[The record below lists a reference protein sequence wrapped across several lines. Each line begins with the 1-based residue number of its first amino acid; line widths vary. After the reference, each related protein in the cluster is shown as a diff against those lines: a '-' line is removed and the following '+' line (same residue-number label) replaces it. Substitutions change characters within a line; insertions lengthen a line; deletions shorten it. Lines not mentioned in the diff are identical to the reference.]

1 MKRVIPALVLS
12 AAALVPVWRYS
23 PSTATTTTVTAE
35 PAPSASAAAGST
47 VVKGPTVDTEKG
59 PVQVQATFR
68 GEKITA
74 VSMLQQPNHPQTE
87 AAVPVLIEET
97 LEAQSADID
106 TVSGATIT
114 SDAYRESLQATI
126 DENGKSASSTDSGSG
141 SDSASDSAAGS
152 ASEDSEAS
160 GETTNR
166 TVAGPTVGT
175 SKGDVQ
181 VQVTFEGDAIASV
194 KMLKQPNHPQT
205 EAAVPVLIKETLAAQ
220 NADIDTVSGAT
231 ITSDGYR
238 ESLQAAL
245 DAKA

>member
-126 DENGKSASSTDSGSG
+126 DENGKSASSADSGSGSG
-141 SDSASDSAAGS
+141 SDSAAGS
-152 ASEDSEAS
+152 APEDSEAS
-160 GETTNR
+160 GESTSR

-194 KMLKQPNHPQT
+194 EMLKQPNHPQT
-205 EAAVPVLIKETLAAQ
+205 EAAVPVLIKETLEAQ

>member
-12 AAALVPVWRYS
+12 AAALVPVWRYT
-23 PSTATTTTVTAE
+23 PSTGTTTTVTAE

-47 VVKGPTVDTEKG
+47 VVKGPTVETEKG

-68 GEKITA
+68 GTKITA
-74 VSMLQQPNHPQTE
+74 VSMLQQPDHPQTE

-97 LEAQSADID
+97 LTAQSADID

-114 SDAYRESLQATI
+114 SDAYRKSLQATI
-126 DENGKSASSTDSGSG
+126 DEHEKTASSADSASSTDSGTAESG
-141 SDSASDSAAGS
+141 ASQESTS
-152 ASEDSEAS
+152 
-160 GETTNR
+160 R

-220 NADIDTVSGAT
+220 SADIDTVSGAT

-245 DAKA
+245 DTKV